1 MEHNKILPYQDKLTL
16 WNEGI
21 IRLDSLMNNDFEIV
35 DGNNAEWPCVLFE
48 IPENI
53 YTQLRKWL
61 ILHCRYAL
69 HEC

>member
-1 MEHNKILPYQDKLTL
+1 
-16 WNEGI
+16 
-21 IRLDSLMNNDFEIV
+21 MNNDFEID

-53 YTQLRKWL
+53 YTQLRKRL